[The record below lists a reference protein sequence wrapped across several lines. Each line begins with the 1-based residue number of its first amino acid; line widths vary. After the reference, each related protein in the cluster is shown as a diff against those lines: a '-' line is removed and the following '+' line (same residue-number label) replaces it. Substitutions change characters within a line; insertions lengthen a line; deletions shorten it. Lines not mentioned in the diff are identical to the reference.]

1 MKRTL
6 RILALLC
13 LSAIFLTVS
22 ALADSGPKDL
32 LTVKVENAP
41 EEGCLTPDDAFESYL
56 QPAPDQEGGAPVPAL
71 RQSFY
76 ADPESCY
83 IFNNI

>member
-32 LTVKVENAP
+32 LTVKVEN
-41 EEGCLTPDDAFESYL
+41 
-56 QPAPDQEGGAPVPAL
+56 V
-71 RQSFY
+71 
-76 ADPESCY
+76 
-83 IFNNI
+83 

>member
-22 ALADSGPKDL
+22 ALAEDGTIEAVECGDRILGVQFHPETDETLQHLFQCL
-32 LTVKVENAP
+32 L
-41 EEGCLTPDDAFESYL
+41 
-56 QPAPDQEGGAPVPAL
+56 
-71 RQSFY
+71 
-76 ADPESCY
+76 
-83 IFNNI
+83 